1 MLNNELPAGTEA
13 QQSGEADNTTSS
25 QTIGNTHVV
34 GSDVKTGIGVF
45 CQCGGI
51 IYAVTDD
58 CYKRDKQSRKEADN
72 YFQKGYRMGKVSKQE
87 VQELFGCKC
96 KHTAPKLF

>member
-1 MLNNELPAGTEA
+1 MQNSNSKAGAEVPQSTEA
-13 QQSGEADNTTSS
+13 NVTTSS
-25 QTIGNTHVV
+25 QTIPKPYVV

-58 CYKRDKQSRKEADN
+58 CYKRDKESKKDVDACFD
-72 YFQKGYRMGKVSKQE
+72 KGYRIGKVSKTE